1 MARTYFVYILASE
14 TRQLYIGVTNDLER
28 RLVEHRFRLDEKSY
42 SARHKTTRLV
52 YYEMTSD
59 VVSAIHREK
68 RLKRLSRVRK
78 LRLIE
83 KTNPDWKD
91 LADFSV

>member
-14 TRQLYIGVTNDLER
+14 TRELYIGVTNDLER
-28 RLVEHRFRLDEKSY
+28 RLTEHRSSLAENSY
-42 SARHKTTRLV
+42 SARHKTARLV

-59 VVSAIHREK
+59 VVSAILREK

-83 KTNPDWKD
+83 RMNPAWKD
-91 LADFSV
+91 LADFSA

>member
-1 MARTYFVYILASE
+1 MNGAE
-14 TRQLYIGVTNDLER
+14 
-28 RLVEHRFRLDEKSY
+28 
-42 SARHKTTRLV
+42 
-52 YYEMTSD
+52 

-83 KTNPDWKD
+83 RMNPAWKD